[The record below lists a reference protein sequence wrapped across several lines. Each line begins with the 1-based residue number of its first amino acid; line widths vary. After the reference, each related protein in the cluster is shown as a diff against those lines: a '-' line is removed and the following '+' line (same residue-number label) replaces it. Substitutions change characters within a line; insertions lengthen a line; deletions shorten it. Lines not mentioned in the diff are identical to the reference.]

1 MKIKV
6 ILTTWATKSDAY
18 GNRYFVGR
26 ATNPRTGKCI
36 TVKTSSRGN
45 LECVACRL
53 LDTYTP
59 YSIEVCTGSARFCS
73 LPDAERMDIAGF
85 ARALRGI
92 GYSVPESRVKDYQGC
107 L

>member
-6 ILTTWATKSDAY
+6 ILTTWATKTDAY

-26 ATNPRTGKCI
+26 VTNPRTGKCI

-45 LECVACRL
+45 LEAAACRL

-59 YSIEVCTGSARFCS
+59 YSIEVCAGSVTAFR
-73 LPDAERMDIAGF
+73 
-85 ARALRGI
+85 
-92 GYSVPESRVKDYQGC
+92 SRVLKIIRAVSNR
-107 L
+107 